1 MIDTWM
7 SRRDHFIK
15 CRYWCVDD
23 DDIVPTDRV
32 VHNNYPSGIFYAK
45 EISPKSEENQ
55 IVESAFMVKKKSAI
69 LFTTDNVVDQE
80 RLKENDIVEYLGEYY
95 RVDRIS
101 SEKIVKNQQFSKKIS
116 YKTQI
121 TLRG

>member
-69 LFTTDNVVDQE
+69 LFTTYSAFIVLF
-80 RLKENDIVEYLGEYY
+80 LKPPFFIV
-95 RVDRIS
+95 
-101 SEKIVKNQQFSKKIS
+101 SEIT
-116 YKTQI
+116 KT
-121 TLRG
+121 